1 MGLIEQEIKEL
12 REMNKKVM
20 AGEITAKEVN
30 QRVAIYSQTE
40 KRSKLILRLFELQVK
55 HGSEATVD
63 LLSDGSMINHG
74 K

>member
-12 REMNKKVM
+12 REINVKID
-20 AGEITAKEVN
+20 AGKISFKDVNAKIAV
-30 QRVAIYSQTE
+30 YSQTE
-40 KRSKLILRLFELQVK
+40 KRVRIMLQIFDRQIK
-55 HGSEATVD
+55 HGSDTLPD